1 LSVVGSTGP
10 VESVYLT
17 GDSEPISARTR
28 SLAGLWPRAFYAA
41 RFAAA
46 ASLSPFLVLRYQA
59 LGLSG
64 EQIGVLTGLSPLITL
79 VGASFWG
86 ALADAARQHQ
96 RMFRLSISAVMA
108 CAVLLALARQFWML
122 LPVIALFAFCGT
134 PITPL
139 MDNSV
144 LEWLGDHRERYGKVR
159 LWGAVGWG
167 VAAPVVGRLAE
178 RFGLDM
184 SFYGYLFFMALAL
197 LVSLKLPIA
206 RASIGRKWGQGLR
219 SIVQDGRWLQFLFV
233 ALMGGIALAVVQ
245 NYLFLYMD
253 HLGARSSVMGLALS
267 VATLGEV
274 VVFWLS
280 ERMVR
285 WLGRRGLLLLALAAL
300 AVRVMAYS
308 LIRVPWLVLP
318 VQLLHGL
325 CFSAM
330 WVASVG
336 LANEIA
342 PEGMGATA
350 QGLLTSVFFGL
361 GGAIG
366 GLGGGIVYDRLGFAV
381 VFRLAAVFAMLGM
394 AVFALGSG
402 GLVQGRRP

>member
-1 LSVVGSTGP
+1 
-10 VESVYLT
+10 LT
-17 GDSEPISARTR
+17 GDSKLISARTR
-28 SLAGLWPRAFYAA
+28 WLAELWPRAFYAA

-64 EQIGVLTGLSPLITL
+64 QQIGVLTGLPPLMML
-79 VGASFWG
+79 LGASFWG
-86 ALADAARQHQ
+86 ALADAAKQHQ
-96 RMFRLSISAVMA
+96 RLFRLSILAVMA
-108 CAVLLALARQFWML
+108 FAVLLALAAQFWTL

-178 RFGLDM
+178 QLGLNV
-184 SFYGYLFFMALAL
+184 SSYGYLFFMALAL
-197 LVSLKLPIA
+197 LVSLRLPIA
-206 RASIGRKWGQGLR
+206 QASIGRKWGQGLR
-219 SIVQDGRWLQFLFV
+219 SIVRDGQWLQFLFV
-233 ALMGGIALAVVQ
+233 ALMGGTTLAVVQ

-253 HLGARSSVMGLALS
+253 RLGARSSVMGLALS

-285 WLGRRGLLLLALAAL
+285 GLGRRGLLMLALGAL

-336 LANEIA
+336 LASEIA

-366 GLGGGIVYDRLGFAV
+366 GLGGGMIYGRLGFAV
-381 VFRLAAVFAMLGM
+381 VFRLAAAFAILGM
-394 AVFALGSG
+394 IVFALGSKG
-402 GLVQGRRP
+402 VARER